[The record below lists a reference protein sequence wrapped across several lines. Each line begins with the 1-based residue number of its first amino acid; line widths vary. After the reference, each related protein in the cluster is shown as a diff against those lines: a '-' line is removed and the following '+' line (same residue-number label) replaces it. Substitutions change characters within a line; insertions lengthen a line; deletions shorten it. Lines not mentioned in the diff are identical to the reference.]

1 MPYRMACRFVVVL
14 LIRAGKSYPFMNV
27 SAGPGIHGAAT
38 SQGLND
44 VGFAR
49 FGLTVSRKVGNAVVR
64 NRIKRRLREAY
75 RSDPRRGDLP
85 ARDYVAHALPG
96 AGEAGFHEVK
106 RALWSGIRR
115 ASESRRPRG
124 PRRRRRHR

>member
-1 MPYRMACRFVVVL
+1 MGDAPSRRLRPEDRLRASRDFLACYRGS
-14 LIRAGKSYPFMNV
+14 RARSDNLMVV
-27 SAGPGIHGAAT
+27 SAP
-38 SQGLND
+38 ND